1 MKSSSNWIPPLD
13 RPWNFL
19 SFKAYQRRSPFLI
32 CKTKRWCHV
41 LHDVDLINCKIRD
54 LIAEQNGKKWN
65 KRTKK
70 QMIRIPVRGFQPDF
84 LAFLYFVLSAEFAQW
99 ATIILSSGSM
109 FNCLFQEKDSEH
121 NEYLEHRDCN
131 FAEELRLL
139 VSVFVI
145 DANFKYRMDVFHIAA
160 GNKTQVMKLKRSDVL
175 ILLPLECLMR
185 WHLEQRS

>member
-1 MKSSSNWIPPLD
+1 
-13 RPWNFL
+13 
-19 SFKAYQRRSPFLI
+19 
-32 CKTKRWCHV
+32 
-41 LHDVDLINCKIRD
+41 
-54 LIAEQNGKKWN
+54 
-65 KRTKK
+65 
-70 QMIRIPVRGFQPDF
+70 
-84 LAFLYFVLSAEFAQW
+84 
-99 ATIILSSGSM
+99 M

-185 WHLEQRS
+185 